1 MAPLAALVLGTLAAR
16 LVGWLGVAYVDGWPA
31 AVAIGLALMFVVTG
45 IAHFVNPL
53 RRDLIASAPRLPSPD
68 LLVTATG
75 VLELLGAAGLLY
87 PPTRAA
93 AAVALGVMMLAMFPA
108 NVYAARMPSPPKSMT
123 TQLPLRTVEQIVFVG
138 AALVV
143 GLGGVNQRCD
153 TGTPLLPALV
163 STADSTV
170 AGTHL
175 GLQKHRMGVGLRMSQ
190 RRNPFSRLDVVQAIR
205 N

>member
-1 MAPLAALVLGTLAAR
+1 MAPLIALVLGSLTAR
-16 LVGWLGVAYVDGWPA
+16 LVGWLGVDYVDGWTA
-31 AVAIGLALMFVVTG
+31 AVAVGLALMFVVTG

-53 RRDLIASAPRLPSPD
+53 RRDLIAIVPPRLPSPG

-108 NVYAARMPSPPKSMT
+108 NVYASRMPSPPKSMT
-123 TQLPLRTVEQIVFVG
+123 TQLPLRTIEQIVFVG

-143 GLGGVNQRCD
+143 GLGGVQ
-153 TGTPLLPALV
+153 
-163 STADSTV
+163 
-170 AGTHL
+170 
-175 GLQKHRMGVGLRMSQ
+175 
-190 RRNPFSRLDVVQAIR
+190 
-205 N
+205 